1 MTDLNQNINQ
11 AKDFLNVEDQ
21 DFKKLPQ
28 TLNVLTIL
36 TYIGCALGAIGSIWN
51 YFTSAAAYKAY
62 ETLSADPAVSSK
74 DNPAAAIMAGATDIV
89 KKSYENRLPILIL
102 SLIGIALCFYGALQM
117 RSLKKQGFLIYT
129 VGEILPIISFAIFIG
144 FGGLFGGFTAILTSF
159 VAVIFIILYATQRKH
174 LVN

>member
-36 TYIGCALGAIGSIWN
+36 TYVGCALGAISTVWN
-51 YFTSAAAYKAY
+51 YFSSATTYKTY
-62 ETLSADPAVSSK
+62 EALAADPAMSNN
-74 DNPAAAIMAGATDIV
+74 NPAAALMAGATDIL
-89 KKSYENRLPILIL
+89 KKSYENRLPICIL
-102 SLIGIALCFYGALQM
+102 GLVGIALCFYGALQM
-117 RSLKKQGFLIYT
+117 RNLKKQGFLIYT
-129 VGEILPIISFAIFIG
+129 VGELLPIVSFAIFIG
-144 FGGLFGGFTAILTSF
+144 FGGLFGGVTAIFSSLIAI
-159 VAVIFIILYATQRKH
+159 VFIVLYATQRKH